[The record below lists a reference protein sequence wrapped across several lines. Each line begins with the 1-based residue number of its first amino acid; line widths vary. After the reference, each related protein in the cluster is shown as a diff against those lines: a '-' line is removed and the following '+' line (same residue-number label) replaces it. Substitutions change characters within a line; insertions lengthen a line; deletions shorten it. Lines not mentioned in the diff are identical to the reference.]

1 MRRLASRKTLAATA
15 AVLAVGGG
23 GAGLAVAQG
32 SSSSP
37 SGFFDAVAK
46 HLGISSDELR
56 DATKAA
62 AIDQVNAALED
73 GKITKEQAD
82 ELKSRIE
89 SGEFPPFFGPGPFGG
104 FGFHDHFHGQGDNLG
119 AAADYLGLTVD
130 ELLDELDGQSLADVA
145 KAEGKSVDGLKQAII
160 VQAEK
165 ELDQAVADEDLTR
178 EQANGI
184 LERLR
189 SRIDDFVSAEF
200 RVRRGE
206 HRLFPGPDHE
216 LRWHAWLGRPFA

>member
-23 GAGLAVAQG
+23 GAGLAAAQG
-32 SSSSP
+32 SSSAP
-37 SGFFDAVAK
+37 GGFFDAVAK
-46 HLGISSDELR
+46 HLGISSDELQ

-62 AIDQVNAALED
+62 AIDQVNAALEE

-89 SGEFPPFFGPGPFGG
+89 SGELPPFFGPGPFGG
-104 FGFHDHFHGQGDNLG
+104 FGFQDHVHGPRHNLS
-119 AAADYLGLTVD
+119 AAADYLGLTVA
-130 ELLDELDGQSLADVA
+130 ELFDRLDGQSLADVA

-160 VQAEK
+160 AEAEK
-165 ELDQAVADEDLTR
+165 DLGQAVDDEDLTR
-178 EQANGI
+178 EQADAI
-184 LERLR
+184 LDRLH
-189 SRIDDFVSAEF
+189 SGIDDFVNAEF
-200 RVRRGE
+200 RVRRSE
-206 HRLFPGPDHE
+206 RLFPGAGHE

>member
-1 MRRLASRKTLAATA
+1 MRRLMTSKKTLAAVA

-23 GAGLAVAQG
+23 GGAIAASQG
-32 SSSSP
+32 SSNSP
-37 SGFFDAVAK
+37 GAFFDAVAR

-104 FGFHDHFHGQGDNLG
+104 FHDHFHGPGDHLSV
-119 AAADYLGLTVD
+119 AADYLGLTVD
-130 ELLDELDGQSLADVA
+130 ELLDKLNGQSLADVA
-145 KAEGKSVDGLKQAII
+145 RAEGKSVDGLKQAI
-160 VQAEK
+160 VAEAEK
-165 ELDQAVADEDLTR
+165 DLDQAVDDGDLTR
-178 EQANGI
+178 EQADAI
-184 LERLR
+184 LDRLR
-189 SRIDDFVSAEF
+189 SRIDHFVNAEL

-206 HRLFPGPDHE
+206 HRLFPGSDHE
-216 LRWHAWLGRPFA
+216 LRWHEWLGRHFA